1 MVGPD
6 LLDSN
11 PTHLIWSDSDSD
23 GFADQ
28 RGTELSDDCP
38 DIYGTSIKDKLGC
51 IDTDGDGWS
60 DEGDYYPND
69 SSRYKK
75 SYVPFIVGFS
85 VIIVLAANVTFFLV
99 KRKE

>member
-1 MVGPD
+1 MYKR
-6 LLDSN
+6 
-11 PTHLIWSDSDSD
+11 
-23 GFADQ
+23 Q
-28 RGTELSDDCP
+28 

-69 SSRYKK
+69 SSRYKQ
-75 SYVPFIVGFS
+75 SYLPFIVGLS
-85 VIIVLAANVTFFLV
+85 VSIVVAAGVTFSLM